1 MLRNVFMCTARSTR
15 GHRPNDVTAFF
26 SSLIVF
32 HAFQEKVLKS
42 QAQKSRICPYKPV
55 PVNTVKA
62 QEARSCTQKQ
72 TLRNQT
78 AISDI
83 KCFTDS

>member
-1 MLRNVFMCTARSTR
+1 MHGTR

-26 SSLIVF
+26 SSLIGF
-32 HAFQEKVLKS
+32 HTFEEKVLIS
-42 QAQKSRICPYKPV
+42 QTQKSCICPYKPV

-62 QEARSCTQKQ
+62 QETRSCTQKQ

-78 AISDI
+78 DISDI
-83 KCFTDS
+83 KCFTGS